1 MLTLTL
7 IQAAIFTAYV
17 SFIISKFGVLPSIS
31 ESFYR
36 LNENRLGLLFTL
48 FCWTLAVPM
57 MFQSNETTLFFFFS
71 AVGLG
76 FVGAT
81 PMFKW
86 SGAMTDK
93 IHGAGAGIGI
103 ACGLAGLYFE
113 YHMWEPFVGF
123 LLVTGAI
130 LGFKLK
136 DHIWWIEI
144 MAFLAII
151 TGLLLRLTH
160 NTF

>member
-1 MLTLTL
+1 MLILTL
-7 IQAAIFTAYV
+7 IQAVIFASYV
-17 SFIISKFGVLPSIS
+17 SWIISKFGVLPSIS

-48 FCWTLAVPM
+48 FCWALAIPM
-57 MFQSNETTLFFFFS
+57 IFQSNETTPLFFFS
-71 AVGLG
+71 AAGLA

-81 PMFKW
+81 PLFKW

-93 IHGAGAGIGI
+93 IHGIGAGVGI
-103 ACGLAGLYFE
+103 VCGLAGLYFE
-113 YHMWEPFVGF
+113 YHMWEPFAGF
-123 LLVTGAI
+123 ILATGA
-130 LGFKLK
+130 LLLLK
-136 DHIWWIEI
+136 VKNHIWWIEI

>member
-1 MLTLTL
+1 MLELTLL
-7 IQAAIFTAYV
+7 QAAIFITYI

-57 MFQSNETTLFFFFS
+57 MFQSNETTLLFFFS

-76 FVGAT
+76 LVGAT

-93 IHGAGAGIGI
+93 IHGIGAGIGI

-113 YHMWEPFVGF
+113 YRMWEPAVGF
-123 LLVTGAI
+123 LLATI
-130 LGFKLK
+130 LIMGLKLR

-144 MAFLAII
+144 MAFIAMIV
-151 TGLLLRLTH
+151 GLLLRLTH